1 MSRTARLLGLLAL
14 AGGAGLAPLCRG
26 EDLDPLRP
34 LEPDEDDDGPRL
46 TFDAPP
52 IGVNVH
58 RDAPV
63 LPILWDEPRP
73 PRPRPGAE
81 RKSRGIEAQ
90 PHKKQ
95 ARKAERAARRKSRG
109 RR

>member
-1 MSRTARLLGLLAL
+1 MRRTSHLLGLFAL
-14 AGGAGLAPLCRG
+14 AASASLPR
-26 EDLDPLRP
+26 ELDPLRP
-34 LEPDEDDDGPRL
+34 LEPDEEDDDGPRL

-52 IGVNVH
+52 IGVRV
-58 RDAPV
+58 RRSDLTAAP
-63 LPILWDEPRP
+63 PILWDEPRP
-73 PRPRPGAE
+73 PRPLPGAE

>member
-1 MSRTARLLGLLAL
+1 MRRTSSLLGLFAL
-14 AGGAGLAPLCRG
+14 AASASLPR
-26 EDLDPLRP
+26 ELDPLRP

-46 TFDAPP
+46 AFDAPP
-52 IGVNVH
+52 ISVRVH
-58 RDAPV
+58 RDDLTAAP
-63 LPILWDEPRP
+63 PIRRDEPRP

-81 RKSRGIEAQ
+81 RKSRGIEAR
-90 PHKKQ
+90 PDKKQ